1 MQTEITIII
10 MAVNHA
16 EDKNTSNQSH
26 QGQRSLFFFNLKK
39 YIYIYKRQK
48 SAKGI
53 YCMYIKAILNIKAH
67 NSHTTEGLARLRIE

>member
-39 YIYIYKRQK
+39 KYIYLQKAEKCKR
-48 SAKGI
+48 
-53 YCMYIKAILNIKAH
+53 YILYVYQGNTKYQGSQLTHYRRIGEA
-67 NSHTTEGLARLRIE
+67 SH